1 MRRRTFFAAL
11 PFTAAAAPMAF
22 GAAAQPRTES
32 RQPNTDDTPAS
43 RRVPDAPAPLEVRAG
58 DRISGTKWQSRSAA
72 WGANGAAATAHPLAT
87 MLALET
93 LRRGGSAIDAAI
105 TANAALGFLEPTG
118 NGIGGDA
125 FVMLWDPRTRK
136 VVSLNGSGRSPRAL
150 TLETLQRR
158 SKNNHIPA
166 LGAAPVSVPGAVDAW
181 WTLHQRYG
189 RLPWADVI
197 EPAAALAET
206 GAPVPEV
213 IAYYLE
219 RNMARFLRPDAGIEE
234 TANARRV
241 YMPGGKTA
249 RQGEVFRNPYLAATY
264 RRIARD
270 GGRTFYEGAIAEGIE
285 RYFRRIGGWMTRAD
299 LAAHR
304 SEWAEPL
311 STNYRGVDV
320 WGMPPN
326 SQGLSTLQILSIL
339 ENFDLKGMGFQSAA
353 SIHHQAEA
361 KRLAFEDR
369 ARFFADPAVSP
380 APLAWLNSKEYAR
393 ERARMI
399 RPDRLMG
406 NVSPGRPP
414 SPGDT
419 TYFTTADSG
428 GMMVS
433 WIQSNYR
440 GMGSGLVP
448 DLDGEPLGFMFQDRG
463 ELFDLT
469 PGRPNSYAPGK
480 RPFQTIIPGF
490 ATRGGEP
497 WLSFGVMGG
506 DMQPQGQ
513 AQIIINM
520 VDYGLDVQG
529 AGDAP
534 RWHHEGS
541 SEPTGEPQEG
551 VGTLHL
557 ETGVP
562 EATQRRL
569 AAMGWKLGASD
580 GGFGGYQAVLRGP
593 QAYAAATEM
602 RKDGVA
608 LAY

>member
-11 PFTAAAAPMAF
+11 PFTAAAGTAL
-22 GAAAQPRTES
+22 AQGRTES
-32 RQPNTDDTPAS
+32 RRPNTDDAPAS
-43 RRVPDAPAPLEVRAG
+43 QPVPDRPAQLEVRAG
-58 DRISGTKWQSRSAA
+58 DRISGAKWKSRSSA
-72 WGANGAAATAHPLAT
+72 WGVNGAAATAHPLAT

-125 FVMLWDPRTRK
+125 FVMLWDPRQRR
-136 VVSLNGSGRSPRAL
+136 VVSLNGSGRSPRNL
-150 TLETLQRR
+150 TLAELQRR
-158 SKNNHIPA
+158 AKNGKIPSY
-166 LGAAPVSVPGAVDAW
+166 GAAPVSVPGAVDAW

-189 RLPWADVI
+189 RLPWQDVI
-197 EPAAALAET
+197 EPAAALAEA

-219 RNMARFLRPDAGIEE
+219 RNMARFLRPDSGVEE
-234 TANARRV
+234 TENARRT
-241 YMPGGKTA
+241 YMPNGRTA
-249 RQGEVFRNPYLAATY
+249 REGEVFRNPDLARTY
-264 RRIARD
+264 RHIARN
-270 GGRTFYEGAIAEGIE
+270 GGRAFYEGELAEVME

-326 SQGLSTLQILSIL
+326 SQGLSTLQILSML
-339 ENFDLKGMGFQSAA
+339 ETFDLRSMGFQSAA

-369 ARFFADPAVSP
+369 ARYFADPAFYR
-380 APLAWLNSKEYAR
+380 APLEQLNSKEYAR
-393 ERARMI
+393 QRARLI
-399 RPDRLMG
+399 RPDRLMQ
-406 NVSPGRPP
+406 NVRPGLPP

-419 TYFTTADSG
+419 TYFCTSDSS

-440 GMGSGLVP
+440 GMGAGLVP
-448 DLDGEPLGFMFQDRG
+448 DGLGFMFQDRG
-463 ELFDLT
+463 ELFDLR

-497 WLSFGVMGG
+497 WMAFGVMGG

-513 AQIIINM
+513 AQIIVNM
-520 VDYGLDVQG
+520 VDYDLDLQG

-541 SEPTGEPQEG
+541 SEPTGEPQQG
-551 VGTLHL
+551 TGTLRL

-569 AAMGWKLGASD
+569 AALGWKLGASD
-580 GGFGGYQAVLRGP
+580 GGFGGYQAILRGP
-593 QAYAAATEM
+593 EAYAAATEM

>member
-1 MRRRTFFAAL
+1 
-11 PFTAAAAPMAF
+11 
-22 GAAAQPRTES
+22 
-32 RQPNTDDTPAS
+32 
-43 RRVPDAPAPLEVRAG
+43 V
-58 DRISGTKWQSRSAA
+58 
-72 WGANGAAATAHPLAT
+72 
-87 MLALET
+87 
-93 LRRGGSAIDAAI
+93 
-105 TANAALGFLEPTG
+105 
-118 NGIGGDA
+118 
-125 FVMLWDPRTRK
+125 
-136 VVSLNGSGRSPRAL
+136 
-150 TLETLQRR
+150 
-158 SKNNHIPA
+158 
-166 LGAAPVSVPGAVDAW
+166 
-181 WTLHQRYG
+181 
-189 RLPWADVI
+189 
-197 EPAAALAET
+197 
-206 GAPVPEV
+206 
-213 IAYYLE
+213 
-219 RNMARFLRPDAGIEE
+219 
-234 TANARRV
+234 
-241 YMPGGKTA
+241 
-249 RQGEVFRNPYLAATY
+249 
-264 RRIARD
+264 
-270 GGRTFYEGAIAEGIE
+270 FYEGELAEVME
-285 RYFRRIGGWMTRAD
+285 RYFRRIGGWMTRGD

-304 SEWAEPL
+304 SEWVEPL
-311 STNYRGVDV
+311 SARYRSVDV
-320 WGMPPN
+320 YQMPPN
-326 SQGLSTLQILSIL
+326 TQGLSTLQILTIL
-339 ENFDLKGMGFQSAA
+339 ENFDLKAMGFQSAA

-369 ARFFADPAVSP
+369 ARYFADPAVAP
-380 APLAWLNSKEYAR
+380 APLEWLNSREYAR
-393 ERARMI
+393 QRAAMI
-399 RPDRLMG
+399 RPNRLLT
-406 NVSPGRPP
+406 NIRPGTPP

-419 TYFTTADSG
+419 TYFTTADDA

-448 DLDGEPLGFMFQDRG
+448 DGLGFMFQDRG

-490 ATRGGEP
+490 AMKAGEP

-520 VDYGLDVQG
+520 EDYGLDVQG

-551 VGTLHL
+551 VGTLRL

-562 EATQRRL
+562 EVTKKRL

-580 GGFGGYQAVLRGP
+580 GGFGGYQAILKGP

>member
-1 MRRRTFFAAL
+1 MPLMRRRTFLAAL
-11 PFTAAAAPMAF
+11 PATAAAS
-22 GAAAQPRTES
+22 GDAAAQQRTES
-32 RQPNTDDTPAS
+32 RKPTTDAAAAGARTPNRPPT
-43 RRVPDAPAPLEVRAG
+43 LEVRAG
-58 DRISGTKWQSRSAA
+58 DRISGTRWQSRSAV
-72 WGANGAAATAHPLAT
+72 WGVKGAAATAHPTAT
-87 MLALET
+87 MLAIET

-125 FVMLWDPRTRK
+125 FVMLWDPAQRK

-150 TLETLQRR
+150 TLETLRRR

-166 LGAAPVSVPGAVDAW
+166 YGAASVSVPGTVDAW
-181 WTLHQRYG
+181 WTLHRRYG
-189 RLPWADVI
+189 KLPWRDVI
-197 EPAAALAET
+197 EPAAALAEA

-219 RNMARFLRPDAGIEE
+219 RNMARFLQPGQGIEE
-234 TANARRV
+234 LDNARRV
-241 YMPGGKTA
+241 YMPAGRTA
-249 RQGEVFRNPYLAATY
+249 RQGEVFRNPYLARTL
-264 RRIARD
+264 RTIARD
-270 GGRTFYEGAIAEGIE
+270 GGRAFYEGPIAEGVE
-285 RYFRRIGGWMTRAD
+285 RYFRRIGGWMTRGD

-311 STNYRGVDV
+311 STSYRGVDV

-339 ENFDLKGMGFQSAA
+339 EQFDLKGMGFQSAA

-369 ARFFADPAVSP
+369 ARFFADPAFSR
-380 APLAWLNSKEYAR
+380 APLEWLNSKDYAR
-393 ERARMI
+393 RRARLI
-399 RPDRLMG
+399 RPDRLMRDIG
-406 NVSPGRPP
+406 PGMPP

-419 TYFTTADSG
+419 TYFTTADSS

-440 GMGSGLVP
+440 GMGSGLAP
-448 DLDGEPLGFMFQDRG
+448 DLDGEPLGFMLQDRG

-480 RPFQTIIPGF
+480 RPFQTIIPGL
-490 ATRGGEP
+490 ATKDGAP

-520 VDYGLDVQG
+520 VDHGLDVQG

-541 SEPTGEPQEG
+541 SEPTGEGQDG
-551 VGTLHL
+551 VGVLRL

-562 EATQRRL
+562 GAARARL
-569 AAMGWKLGASD
+569 AALGWKLGESD
-580 GGFGGYQAVLRGP
+580 GGFGGYQAVQRGP
-593 QAYAAATEM
+593 AAYAAATEM

>member
-1 MRRRTFFAAL
+1 MRRRSFLAAL
-11 PFTAAAAPMAF
+11 PFSAAATAAAA
-22 GAAAQPRTES
+22 QQRTES
-32 RQPNTDDTPAS
+32 RRPNTDDTAAPS
-43 RRVPDAPAPLEVRAG
+43 RTPDAPAQLETRAG
-58 DRISGTKWQSRSAA
+58 DRISGAKWQSRSAV
-72 WGANGAAATAHPLAT
+72 WGVNGAAATAHPTAT
-87 MLALET
+87 MLAIET

-125 FVMLWDPRTRK
+125 FVMLWDPQQRK
-136 VVSLNGSGRSPRAL
+136 VVSLNGSGRSPRSL
-150 TLETLQRR
+150 RLEDLQRR
-158 SKNNHIPA
+158 AKNGKIPSY
-166 LGAAPVSVPGAVDAW
+166 GAAPVSVPGAVDAW

-189 RLPWADVI
+189 RLPWQDVI
-197 EPAAALAET
+197 EPAAAIAEA
-206 GAPVPEV
+206 GVPVPEV

-234 TANARRV
+234 VENARRT
-241 YMPGGKTA
+241 YMPGGRTA
-249 RQGEVFRNPYLAATY
+249 RQGEVFRNPDLARTY
-264 RRIARD
+264 RTIARE
-270 GGRTFYEGAIAEGIE
+270 GGRTFYEGAMAETME

-339 ENFDLKGMGFQSAA
+339 EQFDLKGMGFQSAA

-369 ARFFADPAVSP
+369 ARFFADPAFSR
-380 APLAWLNSKEYAR
+380 APLEWLNSKDYAR
-393 ERARMI
+393 QRARLI
-399 RPDRLMG
+399 RPDRLMQR
-406 NVSPGRPP
+406 VAPGAPP
-414 SPGDT
+414 SQGDT
-419 TYFTTADSG
+419 TFFVTADSS

-433 WIQSNYR
+433 FIQSNYR

-448 DLDGEPLGFMFQDRG
+448 DGPDGRTLGFMFQDRG

-469 PGRPNSYAPGK
+469 PGRPNSYQPGK

-490 ATRGGEP
+490 ATRNGDP
-497 WLSFGVMGG
+497 WLTFGVMGG

-513 AQIIINM
+513 AQVIVNM

-541 SEPTGEPQEG
+541 SEPTGEPQQG
-551 VGTLHL
+551 TGTLRL

-562 EATQRRL
+562 DATKKRL
-569 AAMGWKLGASD
+569 AALGWKLGDSD
-580 GGFGGYQAVLRGP
+580 GGFGGYQAILKGP
-593 QAYAAATEM
+593 QAYAGATEM
-602 RKDGVA
+602 RKDGLA